1 MNAQQLA
8 SAVLQ
13 ILPRAQVPMTREN
26 AHGTVA
32 LYQTLDAMVRGE
44 LVFSKPAAP
53 EPSKD

>member
-13 ILPRAQVPMTREN
+13 ILPRAQAPMTREN